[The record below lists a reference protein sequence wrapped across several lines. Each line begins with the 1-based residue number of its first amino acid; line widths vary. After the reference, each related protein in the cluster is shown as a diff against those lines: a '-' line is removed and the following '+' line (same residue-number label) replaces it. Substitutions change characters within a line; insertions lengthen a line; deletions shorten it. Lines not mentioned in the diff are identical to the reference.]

1 MSNQQPS
8 LHEIA
13 DLFIKP
19 LLSKTECVHCGEN
32 FGAAFANCYE
42 RNAHSFHRVNDANAQ
57 RLQVNAGG
65 KV

>member
-19 LLSKTECVHCGEN
+19 LLSKTECTQCGAK
-32 FGAAFANCYE
+32 FGVVFASCYE
-42 RNAHSFHRVNDANAQ
+42 HNAHSFHRVNDANAL